1 MLLRNATYL
10 NEEYAISRGN
20 LLIHEGKIV
29 TNPSL
34 SEGNASVEEMDCEG
48 YILIPGLYNA
58 HFHGYSLTAQG
69 LQRDMKIEEWCNDSK
84 QGHLQ
89 SGYFEKIDALTR
101 REYETICMK
110 AYADMVKKGITFVS
124 ESEPSNW
131 PDAIAETINRIG
143 MKGFVDTYEKI
154 PEYHD
159 LQSGQVNFG
168 THLLEEEDITDETL
182 ALCVSSKKDFDSLY
196 TTHGMENQWRRD
208 LIYSQYGKSSIE
220 LYKEQGLLDN
230 KTIFFHGVHL
240 NEIDIDLLAE
250 AGSSVV
256 HCPVSNLS
264 TGAGIA
270 PVSSMLEKGLNVC
283 MGTDYASTDLWEN
296 MKIAYYLL
304 KTMSPTHPFTAENI
318 WQMATQNG
326 ASAYH
331 QNMSGRIKDG
341 FHADLVFIKKNP
353 LIPEVDTDEFSTTV
367 HNLLLETSEPSIH
380 HVMVNGEWIMF
391 NRTLTHVDEEEMNR
405 AYKKILT
412 KVYHQVVE

>member
-1 MLLRNATYL
+1 MLLKNATYL
-10 NEEYAISRGN
+10 NEEYKLSRGN
-20 LLIHEGKIV
+20 LLIREGKIILD
-29 TNPSL
+29 PIFSEEEASL
-34 SEGNASVEEMDCEG
+34 EEFDCEG
-48 YILIPGLYNA
+48 YMVIPGLYNA

-84 QGHLQ
+84 QGQIQ

-131 PDAIAETINRIG
+131 PDAIAETINTIG

-154 PEYHD
+154 QEYHN
-159 LQSGQVNFG
+159 LQSGQVDFG

-220 LYKEQGLLDN
+220 LYKENDLLDD

-240 NEIDIDLLAE
+240 NETDIDLLAE

-270 PVSSMLEKGLNVC
+270 PVSSMLEKGVNVC
-283 MGTDYASTDLWEN
+283 MGSDYASTDLWEN
-296 MKIAYYLL
+296 MKTAYYLL
-304 KTMSPTHPFTAENI
+304 KTMSPTQPFTAETV
-318 WQMATQNG
+318 WKMATQNG

-331 QNMSGRIKDG
+331 QNNSGQIKDG
-341 FHADLVFIKKNP
+341 CYADLVFIEKNP
-353 LIPEVDTDEFSTTV
+353 LIPAVDTSEFSIAV
-367 HNLLLETSEPSIH
+367 HNLLFETKEQSIL

-391 NRTLTHVDEEEMNR
+391 NRTLTHVDEDEMNR

-412 KVYHQVVE
+412 KVYHQVDE

>member
-1 MLLRNATYL
+1 MLLKNATYL
-10 NEEYAISRGN
+10 NEEYKISRGN
-20 LLIHEGKIV
+20 LLIREGKISLKP
-29 TNPSL
+29 TL
-34 SEGNASVEEMDCEG
+34 SEEDGSFEEFDCEG
-48 YILIPGLYNA
+48 YMIIPGLYNA

-84 QGHLQ
+84 QGQ
-89 SGYFEKIDALTR
+89 IQDEYFNKIDALTS
-101 REYETICMK
+101 REYETICLK
-110 AYADMVKKGITFVS
+110 AYAEMVKKGITFVS

-240 NEIDIDLLAE
+240 NETDIDLLAV

-270 PVSSMLEKGLNVC
+270 PVSSMLEKGVNVC
-283 MGTDYASTDLWEN
+283 IGSDYASTDLWEN
-296 MKIAYYLL
+296 MKTAYYLL
-304 KTMSPTHPFTAENI
+304 KTTSPTQQFTAETV
-318 WQMATQNG
+318 WKMATQNG
-326 ASAYH
+326 AAAYH
-331 QNMSGRIKDG
+331 QNISGQIKDG
-341 FHADLVFIKKNP
+341 FYADLVFIEKNP
-353 LIPEVDTDEFSTTV
+353 LIPAVDTSEFSTTV
-367 HNLLLETSEPSIH
+367 HNLLFETKEQSIH
-380 HVMVNGEWIMF
+380 HVMVNGEWIMY
-391 NRTLTHVDEEEMNR
+391 NRNLTHVDEDEMNR

-412 KVYHQVVE
+412 KVYNQVDE